1 MTTRIVS
8 IVTLVLT
15 LVALTVAGCAKPT
28 VASQKAR
35 YQRVKDRL
43 DAVAT
48 KTPALREGIQ
58 LKLAEFDRDMAAA
71 EAQGAEAV
79 KALGAVVS
87 RAEAY
92 EQQVTPTAAPAA
104 APAIDAGAPPAGSKL
119 GGPPTTGA
127 PGGKLGAPAAAGG
140 KLGDPVAPA
149 AAGGKLGDPAAPA
162 GSSGFGGSGAAAA
175 AGSGAAAPSSGS
187 AAPSSGFGGH

>member
-1 MTTRIVS
+1 M
-8 IVTLVLT
+8 LT

-140 KLGDPVAPA
+140 KLGDP
-149 AAGGKLGDPAAPA
+149 AAPA